1 MAGAGGLLR
10 DSSSLWISGFSLNM
24 GIATN
29 NMAELEAIRQGLLLA
44 LALGFKII
52 QLEIDSVIVLS

>member
-1 MAGAGGLLR
+1 MASAGGLLR

-52 QLEIDSVIVLS
+52 QLEIDSVTV

>member
-10 DSSSLWISGFSLNM
+10 DSSSLWILGFSLNM

-29 NMAELEAIRQGLLLA
+29 NMAKLEAVRQGLLLA

-52 QLEIDSVIVLS
+52 QLEIDSVTV

>member
-1 MAGAGGLLR
+1 MASAGGLLR

-29 NMAELEAIRQGLLLA
+29 NMAELEAVRQGLLLA

-52 QLEIDSVIVLS
+52 QLEIDSVTV

>member
-1 MAGAGGLLR
+1 MAGARGLLR
-10 DSSSLWISGFSLNM
+10 DSLSLWISGFSLNM

-29 NMAELEAIRQGLLLA
+29 NMAELEAVRQGLLLA

-52 QLEIDSVIVLS
+52 QLEIDSVTV

>member
-10 DSSSLWISGFSLNM
+10 DSPSLWISGFSLNM

-29 NMAELEAIRQGLLLA
+29 NMAELEAVRQGLLLA

-52 QLEIDSVIVLS
+52 QLEIDSVTV